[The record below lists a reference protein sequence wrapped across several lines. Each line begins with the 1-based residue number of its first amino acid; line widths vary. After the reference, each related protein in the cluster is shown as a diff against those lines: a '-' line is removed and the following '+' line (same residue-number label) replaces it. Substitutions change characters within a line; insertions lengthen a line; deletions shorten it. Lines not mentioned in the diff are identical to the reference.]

1 MASITISFDLPHI
14 SGYSSEEL
22 TRILK
27 KYANHLIAVAPE
39 KSERKSYL
47 SLRGIG
53 KSDLSFAEMKRKAVK
68 EKYGL

>member
-27 KYANHLIAVAPE
+27 KYANHLIAAAPE

-47 SLRGIG
+47 S
-53 KSDLSFAEMKRKAVK
+53 
-68 EKYGL
+68 